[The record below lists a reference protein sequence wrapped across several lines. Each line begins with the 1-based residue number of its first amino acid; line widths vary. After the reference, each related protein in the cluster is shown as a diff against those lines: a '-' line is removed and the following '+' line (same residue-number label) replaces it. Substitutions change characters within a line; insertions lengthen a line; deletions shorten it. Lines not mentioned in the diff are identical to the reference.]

1 MYQVTWSRERSL
13 PHDMVRK
20 FETWKEVQSW
30 KADLDARDDV
40 MDWTITSVIDS
51 RFKDQARVDTHADKE
66 KSALLNNICRVLPD
80 NLTDE
85 EVPAALMTIGSVYA
99 NSPEEMA
106 GLFCLLQ
113 EITERMANRTPEE
126 KRTHH

>member
-40 MDWTITSVIDS
+40 MDWTITLVIDS
-51 RFKDQARVDTHADKE
+51 RFEDQARVDTHADKE

-106 GLFCLLQ
+106 RLFCLLQ
-113 EITERMANRTPEE
+113 EITERMVSKPEE

>member
-40 MDWTITSVIDS
+40 MDWTIALIVDS
-51 RFKDQARVDTHADKE
+51 RFEDQARVDTHADKE
-66 KSALLNNICRVLPD
+66 KSALITNICRVLPD

-113 EITERMANRTPEE
+113 EITQRMVSKPEE
-126 KRTHH
+126 RTHH

>member
-1 MYQVTWSRERSL
+1 MYQVTWSRERTL

-40 MDWTITSVIDS
+40 MDWTIALIVDS
-51 RFKDQARVDTHADKE
+51 RFENQARVDTHADKE
-66 KSALLNNICRVLPD
+66 KSALITNICRVMPD

-106 GLFCLLQ
+106 GLFSLLQ
-113 EITERMANRTPEE
+113 EITQRMVSKPEE
-126 KRTHH
+126 RTHH

>member
-13 PHDMVRK
+13 PHNMVRK

-30 KADLDARDDV
+30 KADLDTRDDV
-40 MDWTITSVIDS
+40 MDWTITLVIS
-51 RFKDQARVDTHADKE
+51 SMFEDQDRVDTHADKE
-66 KSALLNNICRVLPD
+66 KSALINNICRVLPD

-85 EVPAALMTIGSVYA
+85 EVPAALMTIGSVYT

-113 EITERMANRTPEE
+113 EITQRMASEPKKE
-126 KRTHH
+126 RTHH

>member
-1 MYQVTWSRERSL
+1 MYQVTWSRERTL

-40 MDWTITSVIDS
+40 MDWSIALIVDS
-51 RFKDQARVDTHADKE
+51 RFEDQARVDTHADKE
-66 KSALLNNICRVLPD
+66 KSALITNICRVLPD

-113 EITERMANRTPEE
+113 EITQRMVSKPEE
-126 KRTHH
+126 RTHH

>member
-1 MYQVTWSRERSL
+1 MYQVTWSRERTL
-13 PHDMVRK
+13 PHEMVRT

-40 MDWTITSVIDS
+40 MDWTIALIVDS
-51 RFKDQARVDTHADKE
+51 RFEDQARVDTHADKE
-66 KSALLNNICRVLPD
+66 KSALVTNICRVMPD

-106 GLFCLLQ
+106 GLFSLLQ
-113 EITERMANRTPEE
+113 EITQRMVSKPEE
-126 KRTHH
+126 RTHH

>member
-1 MYQVTWSRERSL
+1 MYQVTWSRKRTL
-13 PHDMVRK
+13 PHEMVRK

-40 MDWTITSVIDS
+40 MDWTIALIVDS
-51 RFKDQARVDTHADKE
+51 RFEDQARVGTHADKE
-66 KSALLNNICRVLPD
+66 KSALITNICRVMPD

-106 GLFCLLQ
+106 GLFSLLQ
-113 EITERMANRTPEE
+113 EITQRMVSKPEE
-126 KRTHH
+126 RTHH

>member
-1 MYQVTWSRERSL
+1 MYQVTWSRKRTL

-40 MDWTITSVIDS
+40 MDWTIALIVDS
-51 RFKDQARVDTHADKE
+51 RFEDQARVDTHADKE
-66 KSALLNNICRVLPD
+66 KSALVTNICRVMPD

-106 GLFCLLQ
+106 GLFSLLQ
-113 EITERMANRTPEE
+113 EITQRMVSKPEE
-126 KRTHH
+126 RTHH

>member
-1 MYQVTWSRERSL
+1 MYQVTWSRERTL

-40 MDWTITSVIDS
+40 MDWTIALIVDS
-51 RFKDQARVDTHADKE
+51 RFEDQARVGTHADKE
-66 KSALLNNICRVLPD
+66 KSALITNICRVMPD

-106 GLFCLLQ
+106 GLFSLLQ
-113 EITERMANRTPEE
+113 EITQRMVSKPEE
-126 KRTHH
+126 RTHH

>member
-13 PHDMVRK
+13 PHEMSMK
-20 FETWKEVQSW
+20 LETWTEVQSW

-40 MDWTITSVIDS
+40 MDWTISLVISS
-51 RFKDQARVDTHADKE
+51 RFEDQARVDTHVDKE
-66 KSALLNNICRVLPD
+66 KSALINNIARVLPD

-85 EVPAALMTIGSVYA
+85 EVPAALMTFGSVYA
-99 NSPEEMA
+99 GSPEEMA

-113 EITERMANRTPEE
+113 EITERMANKPKEERT
-126 KRTHH
+126 RH

>member
-1 MYQVTWSRERSL
+1 MYQVTWSRERTL

-40 MDWTITSVIDS
+40 MDWPIALIVDS
-51 RFKDQARVDTHADKE
+51 RFEDQARVDTHADKE
-66 KSALLNNICRVLPD
+66 KSALITNICRVLPD

-113 EITERMANRTPEE
+113 EITQRMVSKPEE
-126 KRTHH
+126 RTHH

>member
-13 PHDMVRK
+13 PHEMIRK

-40 MDWTITSVIDS
+40 MDWTISLVISS
-51 RFKDQARVDTHADKE
+51 RFEDQSRVDTHVDKE
-66 KSALLNNICRVLPD
+66 KSALINNIARVLPD

-85 EVPAALMTIGSVYA
+85 EVPAALMTFGSVYA
-99 NSPEEMA
+99 GSPEEMA
-106 GLFCLLQ
+106 GLFNLLQ
-113 EITERMANRTPEE
+113 DITSRMVKAKPKERTR
-126 KRTHH
+126 H

>member
-13 PHDMVRK
+13 PHEMIRK

-40 MDWTITSVIDS
+40 MDWTIALVISS
-51 RFKDQARVDTHADKE
+51 RFEDQARVDTHVDKE
-66 KSALLNNICRVLPD
+66 KSALINNIARVLPD

-85 EVPAALMTIGSVYA
+85 EVPAALMTFGSVYA
-99 NSPEEMA
+99 GSPEEMA

-113 EITERMANRTPEE
+113 EITQRMVSKPEE
-126 KRTHH
+126 RTHH

>member
-1 MYQVTWSRERSL
+1 MYQVTWSRKRTL

-40 MDWTITSVIDS
+40 MDWTIALIVDS
-51 RFKDQARVDTHADKE
+51 RFEDQARVGTHADKE
-66 KSALLNNICRVLPD
+66 KSALITNICRVMPD

-106 GLFCLLQ
+106 GLFSLLQ
-113 EITERMANRTPEE
+113 EITQRMVSKPEE
-126 KRTHH
+126 RTHH

>member
-1 MYQVTWSRERSL
+1 MYQVTWSRERTL

-40 MDWTITSVIDS
+40 MDWTITLVIDS

>member
-1 MYQVTWSRERSL
+1 MYQVTWSRERTL

-20 FETWKEVQSW
+20 FKTWKEVQSW
-30 KADLDARDDV
+30 KTDLDARDDV
-40 MDWTITSVIDS
+40 MDWTIALIVDS
-51 RFKDQARVDTHADKE
+51 RFEDQARVGTHADKE
-66 KSALLNNICRVLPD
+66 KSALITNICRGMPD

-106 GLFCLLQ
+106 GLFSLLQ
-113 EITERMANRTPEE
+113 EITQRMVSKPEE
-126 KRTHH
+126 RTHH

>member
-1 MYQVTWSRERSL
+1 MYQVTWSRERTL

-40 MDWTITSVIDS
+40 MDWTIALIVDS
-51 RFKDQARVDTHADKE
+51 RFEDQARVDTHADKE
-66 KSALLNNICRVLPD
+66 KSALITNICRVLPD

-113 EITERMANRTPEE
+113 EITQRMLETKPEE
-126 KRTHH
+126 RTHH

>member
-1 MYQVTWSRERSL
+1 
-13 PHDMVRK
+13 MVRK

-40 MDWTITSVIDS
+40 MDWTITLVVDS
-51 RFKDQARVDTHADKE
+51 RFEEQARVDTHADKE
-66 KSALLNNICRVLPD
+66 KSALITNICRVLPD

-113 EITERMANRTPEE
+113 EITQRLLETKPKE
-126 KRTHH
+126 RTHH

>member
-40 MDWTITSVIDS
+40 MDWTITLVIDS

-113 EITERMANRTPEE
+113 EITERMVSKPEE
-126 KRTHH
+126 RTHH

>member
-1 MYQVTWSRERSL
+1 MYQVTWSRERTL
-13 PHDMVRK
+13 PHEMVRK
-20 FETWKEVQSW
+20 LETWKEVQSW

-40 MDWTITSVIDS
+40 MDWTIALIVDS
-51 RFKDQARVDTHADKE
+51 RFEDQARVDTHADKE
-66 KSALLNNICRVLPD
+66 KSALITNICRVLPD

-106 GLFCLLQ
+106 GLFSLLQ
-113 EITERMANRTPEE
+113 EITQRMVSKPEE
-126 KRTHH
+126 RTHH

>member
-1 MYQVTWSRERSL
+1 MYQVTWSRERTL

-30 KADLDARDDV
+30 KTDLDARDDV
-40 MDWTITSVIDS
+40 MDWTIALIVDS
-51 RFKDQARVDTHADKE
+51 RFENQARVDTHADKE
-66 KSALLNNICRVLPD
+66 KSALVTNICRVMPD

-106 GLFCLLQ
+106 GLFSLLQ
-113 EITERMANRTPEE
+113 EITQRMVSKPEE
-126 KRTHH
+126 RTHH

>member
-1 MYQVTWSRERSL
+1 MYQVTWSRERTL

-40 MDWTITSVIDS
+40 MDWTIALIVDS
-51 RFKDQARVDTHADKE
+51 RFEDQARVDTHADKE
-66 KSALLNNICRVLPD
+66 KSALVTNICRVMPD

-106 GLFCLLQ
+106 GLFSLLQ
-113 EITERMANRTPEE
+113 EITQRMVSKPEE
-126 KRTHH
+126 RTHH

>member
-40 MDWTITSVIDS
+40 MDWTIALIVDS
-51 RFKDQARVDTHADKE
+51 RFEDQARVDTHADKE
-66 KSALLNNICRVLPD
+66 KSALITNICRVLPD

-106 GLFCLLQ
+106 GLFSLLQ
-113 EITERMANRTPEE
+113 EITQRMVSKPEE
-126 KRTHH
+126 RTHH

>member
-1 MYQVTWSRERSL
+1 MYQVTWSRERTL
-13 PHDMVRK
+13 PHEMVRK
-20 FETWKEVQSW
+20 LETWKEVQSW

-40 MDWTITSVIDS
+40 MDWTIALVISS
-51 RFKDQARVDTHADKE
+51 RFEDQARVDTSADKE
-66 KSALLNNICRVLPD
+66 KSALINNIARVLPD

-85 EVPAALMTIGSVYA
+85 EVPAALMTIGSVYT

-113 EITERMANRTPEE
+113 EITERMASEPKKE
-126 KRTHH
+126 RTHH

>member
-1 MYQVTWSRERSL
+1 MYQVTWSRKRTL
-13 PHDMVRK
+13 PHEMTKR

-40 MDWTITSVIDS
+40 MDWTIALIVDS
-51 RFKDQARVDTHADKE
+51 RFEDQARVGTHADKE
-66 KSALLNNICRVLPD
+66 KSALVTNICRVMPD

-106 GLFCLLQ
+106 GLFSLLQ
-113 EITERMANRTPEE
+113 EITQRMVSKPEE
-126 KRTHH
+126 RTHH

>member
-40 MDWTITSVIDS
+40 MDWTITLVVDS
-51 RFKDQARVDTHADKE
+51 RFEEQARVDTHADKE
-66 KSALLNNICRVLPD
+66 KSALITNICRVLPD

-113 EITERMANRTPEE
+113 EITQRLLETKPKE
-126 KRTHH
+126 RTHH

>member
-1 MYQVTWSRERSL
+1 
-13 PHDMVRK
+13 MVRK

-40 MDWTITSVIDS
+40 MDWTITLVVDS
-51 RFKDQARVDTHADKE
+51 RFEDQARVDTHADKE
-66 KSALLNNICRVLPD
+66 KSALITNICRVLPD

-113 EITERMANRTPEE
+113 EITQRMLETKPKE
-126 KRTHH
+126 RTHH

>member
-1 MYQVTWSRERSL
+1 MYQVTWSRERTL
-13 PHDMVRK
+13 PHEMVRK
-20 FETWKEVQSW
+20 LETWKEVQSW

-40 MDWTITSVIDS
+40 MDWTITLVIDS

>member
-1 MYQVTWSRERSL
+1 MYQVTWSRERTL

-40 MDWTITSVIDS
+40 MDWTIALIVDS
-51 RFKDQARVDTHADKE
+51 RFENQARVDTHADKE
-66 KSALLNNICRVLPD
+66 KSALVTNICRVMPD

-106 GLFCLLQ
+106 GLFSLLQ
-113 EITERMANRTPEE
+113 EITQRMVSKPEE
-126 KRTHH
+126 RTHH

>member
-40 MDWTITSVIDS
+40 MDWTITLVVDS
-51 RFKDQARVDTHADKE
+51 RFEEQARVDTHADKE
-66 KSALLNNICRVLPD
+66 KSALITNICRVLPD

-99 NSPEEMA
+99 NSPEEI

-113 EITERMANRTPEE
+113 EITQRLLETKPKE
-126 KRTHH
+126 RTHH

>member
-1 MYQVTWSRERSL
+1 MYQVTWSRERTL
-13 PHDMVRK
+13 PHDMVRT

-40 MDWTITSVIDS
+40 MDWTIALIVDS
-51 RFKDQARVDTHADKE
+51 RFENQARVDTHADKE
-66 KSALLNNICRVLPD
+66 KSALITNICRVMPD

-106 GLFCLLQ
+106 GLFSLLQ
-113 EITERMANRTPEE
+113 EITQRMVSKPEE
-126 KRTHH
+126 RTHH

>member
-1 MYQVTWSRERSL
+1 MYQVTWSRERTL

-40 MDWTITSVIDS
+40 MDWTITLVIDS
-51 RFKDQARVDTHADKE
+51 RFKDQARVDTSADKE

-106 GLFCLLQ
+106 GLFTLLQ
-113 EITERMANRTPEE
+113 EITQRMLETKPKE
-126 KRTHH
+126 RTHH